1 MGSFFALDLI
11 EAYPN
16 AKVIIVERDMEEWY
30 TSLEEA
36 IISTTWGW
44 RADFFTNFLAPL
56 FGAKAG
62 RTIRKVMLGFFE
74 ATNVTDLRSKARDR
88 YRRHYADVRA
98 AVPSERLLNFKL
110 EEGWE
115 PLCAY
120 LGKEVPHIPFPKKN
134 PKDVHVK
141 RVKARQ
147 GLFLKMAIQV
157 GCKKAVPWVFG
168 LSAMAF
174 GIALAKRPNIATGVL
189 ARFRVLVADLVQ
201 EQAKTIVS

>member
-11 EAYPN
+11 KAYPD
-16 AKVIIVERDMEEWY
+16 AKVIIVERDLGEWY

-62 RTIRKVMLGFFE
+62 RTIRKVILGFFE
-74 ATNVTDLRSKARDR
+74 AANVTELRANARDR
-88 YRRHYADVRA
+88 YRRHYADIRA
-98 AVPSERLLNFKL
+98 VVPPERLLNLKL
-110 EEGWE
+110 EQGWE
-115 PLCAY
+115 PLCAF
-120 LGKEVPHIPFPKKN
+120 LGMEVPPISFPKKN

-147 GLFLKMAIQV
+147 GMFLKMAVQA
-157 GCKKAVPWVFG
+157 GCNKALPWVFG
-168 LSAMAF
+168 LLAMAL
-174 GIALAKRPNIATGVL
+174 GTALSKRPDVAKEVLAK
-189 ARFRVLVADLVQ
+189 FRVLLAVVQ
-201 EQAKTIVS
+201 KQIKTIVSL